1 MAMQSVLGRSRVGAD
16 RLLGVVLLAHLPV
29 ALLLGAIYQAWTSAL
44 LVGGPLALGAFA
56 LSRARAGAPLTRHL
70 LAVAFMGFSALF
82 IHQSRGLIEL
92 HFHVFASLAFLLA
105 YRDWKVP
112 VVAAGVIAVHHVL
125 FHVLQLKGVGVYLL
139 NHSQHGTMI
148 VAVHAAFVVFE
159 TAVLVFLARQ
169 LEAEA
174 TQTQAVFESLDA
186 LGEGRTDV
194 VPAGEGVAAALRTV
208 IGAVEALD
216 VHAAEL
222 GHAVA
227 ERRAMRQTSDRIL
240 QGTFGSVAARMTE
253 SAALVETLRVQNDA
267 TQEGTRRFLAALT
280 PMVRAMRDGDLSRA
294 LGTGYGPEYD
304 RTAADMNE
312 AVEGLQSAISKLHAS
327 AEQIDGAAGEIAAGS
342 DALARVTSEQAATL
356 EQITASLAELASLGQ
371 STASNVREAQATTHS
386 ASQSAQAGV
395 SGMERLLT
403 AMEQTKTAARET
415 AKIVKTIDEIA
426 FQTNLL
432 ALNASVEAARAGDA
446 GRGFAVV
453 ADEVRALAMRAADA
467 ARTTATLIE
476 EAVQRVEGGAAIS
489 GEVGVQLGE
498 VARQISS
505 VQAVMQEIGN
515 AASSQQ
521 EGLAQIRDA
530 VTSLNGTVQQ
540 AAANAEES
548 ASAAH
553 ELAAQ
558 AEAQM
563 GQTGRF
569 VVAPRGGVAKAA

>member
-1 MAMQSVLGRSRVGAD
+1 MATQSVLGRSRVGAD

-29 ALLLGAIYQAWTSAL
+29 ALLLGAVYQAWTAAL
-44 LVGGPLALGAFA
+44 VVGVPLALGAFA
-56 LSRARAGAPLTRHL
+56 LSRARAGAALTRHL
-70 LAVAFMGFSALF
+70 LGMAFMGFSALF

-112 VVAAGVIAVHHVL
+112 VVAAGVIAVHHVV
-125 FHVLQLKGVGVYLL
+125 FHILQMNGVGVYLL
-139 NHSQHGTMI
+139 NHSQHGSVI

-174 TQTQAVFESLDA
+174 NQTQAVFESLEA

-194 VPAGEGVAAALRTV
+194 VPSGEGVAAALRTV

-216 VHAAEL
+216 AHAAEL

-227 ERRAMRQTSDRIL
+227 ERRAMRRTSDRIL
-240 QGTFGSVAARMTE
+240 QGTFASVASQMSE
-253 SAALVETLRVQNDA
+253 SAALAETLRLQNEAAQD
-267 TQEGTRRFLAALT
+267 GTRRFLAALS
-280 PMVRAMRDGDLSRA
+280 PVVRAMRDGDLSQTM
-294 LGTGYGPEYD
+294 GSGYGAEYD
-304 RTAADMNE
+304 QTAADMNE
-312 AVEGLQSAISKLHAS
+312 TLSDLQSAISKLHAA
-327 AEQIDGAAGEIAAGS
+327 AEQIDGAAGEIASGS
-342 DALARVTSEQAATL
+342 DLLAQVSSEQAATL
-356 EQITASLAELASLGQ
+356 EEITASLAELASLGQ
-371 STASNVREAQATTHS
+371 STTANVREAQATTRG

-395 SGMERLLT
+395 SGMERLLV
-403 AMEQTKTAARET
+403 AMEETKMAARET

-453 ADEVRALAMRAADA
+453 ADEVRALAMRAAEA

-476 EAVQRVEGGAAIS
+476 QAVQRVEGGAAIS

-498 VARQISS
+498 VARQITS
-505 VQAVMQEIGN
+505 VQAVMQDIGD
-515 AASSQQ
+515 AAASQQ

-569 VVAPRGGVAKAA
+569 VVAPRGSVAKAA

>member
-1 MAMQSVLGRSRVGAD
+1 MQSVLGRSRHGAD
-16 RLLGVVLLAHLPV
+16 RLLGAVLLAHLPV

-44 LVGGPLALGAFA
+44 LVGVPLALGAFA
-56 LSRARAGAPLTRHL
+56 LSRTRAGATATRFL
-70 LAVAFMGFSALF
+70 LGVAFMAFSALF

-112 VVAAGVIAVHHVL
+112 VVAAGVIAVHHVA
-125 FHVLQLKGVGVYLL
+125 FHFLQMAGVGVYLL
-139 NHSQHGTMI
+139 NHSQHGTLI

-174 TQTQAVFESLDA
+174 TQTQAVFESLEA
-186 LGEGRTDV
+186 LGEGRTEV
-194 VPAGEGVAAALRTV
+194 VPTGDGVAAALRTV

-216 VHAAEL
+216 AHAAEL
-222 GHAVA
+222 GRAVC
-227 ERRAMRQTSDRIL
+227 ERRAMRRVSDRIL
-240 QGTFGSVAARMTE
+240 QGTFGSVATQMSQ
-253 SAALVETLRVQNDA
+253 SAALVESLRVQNDA
-267 TQEGTRRFLAALT
+267 AQEGTRRFLSALT
-280 PMVRAMRDGDLSRA
+280 PVARAMRAGDLSQT
-294 LGTGYGPEYD
+294 LGSGYGAEYD

-312 AVEGLQSAISKLHAS
+312 ALEGLQSAISKLHAA
-327 AEQIDGAAGEIAAGS
+327 AEQIDGAAGEIASGS
-342 DALARVTSEQAATL
+342 DALAQVTSEQAATL
-356 EQITASLAELASLGQ
+356 EEVTASLTELVGLSQA
-371 STASNVREAQATTHS
+371 TAGNVRQAESTTQS

-395 SGMERLLT
+395 AGMERLLT
-403 AMEQTKTAARET
+403 AMEETKAAARET

-467 ARTTATLIE
+467 ARTTAALIE
-476 EAVQRVEGGAAIS
+476 EAVQRVDGGAAIS

-498 VARQISS
+498 VARQIST
-505 VQAVMQEIGN
+505 VQAVVSEIGQ
-515 AASSQQ
+515 ASASQQ
-521 EGLAQIRDA
+521 EGLAQIREA
-530 VTSLNGTVQQ
+530 VTSLNGTVQH

-558 AEAQM
+558 AEAQLA
-563 GQTGRF
+563 QTGRF
-569 VVAPRGGVAKAA
+569 VVGKVGARRAA